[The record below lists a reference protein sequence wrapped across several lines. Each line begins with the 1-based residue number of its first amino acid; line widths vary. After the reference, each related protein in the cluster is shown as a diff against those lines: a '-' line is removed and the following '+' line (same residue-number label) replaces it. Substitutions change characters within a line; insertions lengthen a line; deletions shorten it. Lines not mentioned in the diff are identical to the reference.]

1 MPMGSRSP
9 RLTGGQ
15 PTEDIRPGIR
25 DYMEDMA
32 ATLNAGSSVQTV
44 YAARRVEQEV
54 PPGTPPLEVLAKFGQ
69 FIHENAVSQGL
80 QWPII
85 TPEQM
90 YAEGFDR
97 NMFPNPV
104 RQEERAGGKEC
115 VGTVKPWWSPYP

>member
-1 MPMGSRSP
+1 MPMGSRAP

-54 PPGTPPLEVLAKFGQ
+54 PPGTPPMEVLAKFGQ

-80 QWPII
+80 QWPSI
-85 TPEQM
+85 TPAHM
-90 YAEGFDR
+90 YAAEIGR
-97 NMFPNPV
+97 ASC
-104 RQEERAGGKEC
+104 RER
-115 VGTVKPWWSPYP
+115 VGQYV

>member
-1 MPMGSRSP
+1 MGSRSP

-54 PPGTPPLEVLAKFGQ
+54 PPGTPPMEVLAKFGQ

-80 QWPII
+80 QWPSI
-85 TPEQM
+85 TP
-90 YAEGFDR
+90 R
-97 NMFPNPV
+97 S
-104 RQEERAGGKEC
+104 EERRVGKEGVSTC
-115 VGTVKPWWSPYP
+115 RSRWAPAT